1 MISVIYC
8 TRQENP
14 EHKSHIIKTSGNSK
28 KIEVIE
34 IINNGESLTKSYNRG
49 LKMATNDI
57 VVFCHDDIIFEKNG
71 WATKLVNH
79 FQNTDYG
86 IIGIAGTTDLDETGR
101 WWNDRAKM
109 IGAVK
114 HSQNGK
120 TWENKY
126 SGVFPKQ
133 IIESLIVDGLFFAI
147 HKDRIKEEFDESV
160 EGFHFYEI
168 DFCFRNHLKGVKVG
182 VTFDVKVIHKSVGET
197 NEQWEENRKLFIEK
211 YKDNLPLKL
220 EVNPTITDKLSKIK
234 TEPKVKILIHS
245 NGNEEKVIKICNTIK
260 EMGYSNYEIKI
271 VLSVESE
278 NTLED
283 LELDKVEVA
292 EGMYPSLHKNISILK
307 WDDEIIS
314 EDDELYLFL
323 SDDIEIKTNLLN
335 RFISIYLKNKKSF
348 GAVFPRII
356 NKNNTIVSTGI
367 DIMSVIQGTKINVQC
382 NLKGVNSYYNYGE
395 GFHKENLG
403 NIGFCL
409 MTTRNNLENYDWFRL
424 DYDNLFYQSDYASK
438 CTINKKDVF
447 VDNDSVIQL
456 DYNLFES
463 EERQKEL
470 NKDLNVLINNL
481 RSDDKT
487 KKLLKEVNL
496 NKQPV

>member
-1 MISVIYC
+1 LYY
-8 TRQENP
+8 
-14 EHKSHIIKTSGNSK
+14 K
-28 KIEVIE
+28 
-34 IINNGESLTKSYNRG
+34 YG
-49 LKMATNDI
+49 L
-57 VVFCHDDIIFEKNG
+57 
-71 WATKLVNH
+71 
-79 FQNTDYG
+79 
-86 IIGIAGTTDLDETGR
+86 
-101 WWNDRAKM
+101 
-109 IGAVK
+109 
-114 HSQNGK
+114 
-120 TWENKY
+120 
-126 SGVFPKQ
+126 
-133 IIESLIVDGLFFAI
+133 
-147 HKDRIKEEFDESV
+147 
-160 EGFHFYEI
+160 
-168 DFCFRNHLKGVKVG
+168 
-182 VTFDVKVIHKSVGET
+182 
-197 NEQWEENRKLFIEK
+197 
-211 YKDNLPLKL
+211 
-220 EVNPTITDKLSKIK
+220 
-234 TEPKVKILIHS
+234 
-245 NGNEEKVIKICNTIK
+245 
-260 EMGYSNYEIKI
+260 
-271 VLSVESE
+271 
-278 NTLED
+278 
-283 LELDKVEVA
+283 
-292 EGMYPSLHKNISILK
+292 YPSLHKNISILK

>member
-1 MISVIYC
+1 MISVVYC
-8 TRQENP
+8 TREENP
-14 EHKSHIIKTSGNSK
+14 EHKEHIIKTSGNSK

-34 IINNGESLTKSYNRG
+34 IINNGESLTKAYNRG

-79 FQNTDYG
+79 FQNSDYG

-101 WWNDRAKM
+101 WWNDRSKM

-114 HSQNGK
+114 HRQNGK

-133 IIESLIVDGLFFAI
+133 ILESVIVDGLFFAI
-147 HKDRIKEEFDESV
+147 HKDRIKEGFDDTV

-197 NEQWEENRKLFIEK
+197 NQQWEENRKLFIEK

-220 EVNPTITDKLSKIK
+220 EVNPSITDKISKIK

-245 NGNEEKVIKICNTIK
+245 NGDKEKVIKICNTIK

-283 LELDKVEVA
+283 LELDKVEVT
-292 EGMYPSLHKNISILK
+292 EGVYSSLHKNISILK

-348 GAVFPRII
+348 GAVFPRIV

-367 DIMSVIQGTKINVQC
+367 DIISVIQGDKANIQY

-395 GFHKENLG
+395 GFHKEKLG

-409 MTTRNNLENYDWFRL
+409 MTTRKNLENYDWFRL
-424 DYDNLFYQSDYASK
+424 DYDNLFYQSDYAAK

-456 DYNLFES
+456 GYNLFES
-463 EERQKEL
+463 EERQNEL
-470 NKDLNVLINNL
+470 NKDLNLLINNL
-481 RSDDKT
+481 ISDDKT
-487 KKLLKEVNL
+487 KKLLKEIKL
-496 NKQPV
+496 NKQPA

>member
-1 MISVIYC
+1 MISVVYC
-8 TRQENP
+8 TREENP
-14 EHKSHIIKTSGNSK
+14 EHKEHIIKTSGNSK

-34 IINNGESLTKSYNRG
+34 IINNGESLTKAYNRG

-79 FQNTDYG
+79 FQNSDYG

-101 WWNDRAKM
+101 WWNDRSKM

-114 HSQNGK
+114 HRQNGK

-133 IIESLIVDGLFFAI
+133 ILESVIVDGLFFAI
-147 HKDRIKEEFDESV
+147 HKDRIKEGFDETV

-197 NEQWEENRKLFIEK
+197 NQQWEENRKLFIEK

-220 EVNPTITDKLSKIK
+220 EVNPSITDKISKIK

-245 NGNEEKVIKICNTIK
+245 NGDKEKVIKICNTIK

-283 LELDKVEVA
+283 LELDKVEVT
-292 EGMYPSLHKNISILK
+292 EGVYSSLHKNISILK

-348 GAVFPRII
+348 GAVFPRIV

-367 DIMSVIQGTKINVQC
+367 DNISVIQGDKANIQYK
-382 NLKGVNSYYNYGE
+382 LKGVNSYYNYGE
-395 GFHKENLG
+395 GFHKEKLG

-409 MTTRNNLENYDWFRL
+409 MTTRKNLENYDWFRL
-424 DYDNLFYQSDYASK
+424 DYDNLFYQSDYAAK

-456 DYNLFES
+456 GYNLFES
-463 EERQKEL
+463 EERQNEL
-470 NKDLNVLINNL
+470 NKDLNLLINNL
-481 RSDDKT
+481 ISDDKT
-487 KKLLKEVNL
+487 KKLLKEIKL
-496 NKQPV
+496 NKQPA